1 MNYYELLSVAPD
13 ADPDQ
18 IRTAYRTLAQIYHPD
33 RLSHLKPEARAFA
46 EERFKALNQAYGVLS
61 DAGKRAAYDA
71 TLKQPAPPPR
81 AAMRGE
87 PRTPYTP
94 PTSSAQPNTPTPG
107 ASPGAAK
114 RSQLLERRQRLA
126 RLEAE
131 INDLSRNVEV
141 LESERVRARVRT
153 QQLQARNVVRWWFG
167 MLLTALGFNA
177 VLVAGVGLFALPEG
191 ALHPNVQRLALFG
204 LVGLYEYWTALTLA
218 YLCRVPGARVSKR
231 ATLRVTLW
239 GLLFAWLTGLV
250 GWGLWAWG
258 FGTLGTLLSAL
269 ALAGVGLVA
278 HVVFC
283 ALAVGHL
290 PRAAREQQRVLEHT
304 YLPMLQAY
312 EHQLNQLRAQKALLE
327 SETA

>member
-1 MNYYELLSVAPD
+1 MNYYELLSVAPEAD
-13 ADPDQ
+13 AEQ

-33 RLSHLKPEARAFA
+33 RLNHLKPEARAFA
-46 EERFKALNQAYGVLS
+46 EERFKSLNQAYGVLS
-61 DAGKRAAYDA
+61 DPAKRAAYDA

-81 AAMRGE
+81 AAMRHE
-87 PRTPYTP
+87 PRAEPYTP
-94 PTSSAQPNTPTPG
+94 PAGPTPG
-107 ASPGAAK
+107 ASPGAAR
-114 RSQLLERRQRLA
+114 RSQMLERKQRLA

-131 INDLSRNVEV
+131 INDLSRNVSV

-177 VLVAGVGLFALPEG
+177 VLAAGVGLFALPEG

-204 LVGLYEYWTALTLA
+204 LVGLYEYWTALTLG

-231 ATLRVTLW
+231 ATLRVTAW
-239 GLLFAWLTGLV
+239 GLAFAWLAGLV
-250 GWGLWAWG
+250 GWGLWAWR
-258 FGTLGTLLSAL
+258 FGTLGTPLSAV
-269 ALAGVGLVA
+269 ALAAVGLVA